1 MHLKG
6 LAMHRQRLLPIALFV
21 LFASQN
27 LAHADA
33 VDDLVKS
40 VMERQKIPGLAVAVV
55 RDGQVVKIQGYGL
68 ANVENAVPVKPD
80 TMFQLAS
87 VTKQFVATSLLMLVE
102 EGKLSL
108 DDKVS
113 KYLPEAP
120 ESWKDITVRHL
131 LNHTSGLGND
141 DSFGYGA
148 LKKLEEVLA
157 SVAKMKL
164 ANPTGQKYLYSNI
177 GYNMAG
183 LILER
188 VSGKRWDEFLQER
201 ILKPVGM
208 TATRRY
214 SQSAII
220 PHRASGYVLDA
231 GAVRNA
237 PSLQR
242 DLPSGGLITNAQDLA
257 KWAIAVLSK
266 QPLKEAGFKELWAP
280 AHLKDGSE
288 VSNNGS
294 GYGLGW
300 QLNRYRGRNV
310 MEHGGARPGFATYL
324 GLYPDDHMGVILLC
338 NLGGARLPALA
349 RQIVNVYSAPEGDKA
364 K

>member
-1 MHLKG
+1 MN
-6 LAMHRQRLLPIALFV
+6 RQRLYPIAMLV
-21 LFASQN
+21 LVAGAS
-27 LAHADA
+27 LVRADA

-40 VMERQKIPGLAVAVV
+40 AMERQKIPGIALAVV
-55 RDGQVVKIQGYGL
+55 RDGQVVKLQGYGL
-68 ANVENAVPVKPD
+68 ANVENAVAIQPD

-87 VTKQFVATSLLMLVE
+87 VTKQFIATSLLLLVE

-108 DDKVS
+108 DDKVG
-113 KYLPEAP
+113 KFLPEAP
-120 ESWKDITVRHL
+120 ATWKDITVRHL

-141 DSFGYGA
+141 DSFGYGV
-148 LKKLEEVLA
+148 LKKPDEVLA
-157 SVAKMKL
+157 SVSKMKL
-164 ANPTGQKYLYSNI
+164 AYPTGEKYLYSNI

-188 VSGKRWDEFLQER
+188 VSGKHWDEFLQEK
-201 ILKPVGM
+201 ILKPAGM

-220 PHRASGYVLDA
+220 PRRASGYVLE
-231 GAVRNA
+231 GGSLRNA

-257 KWAIAVLSK
+257 KWASAVLAMK
-266 QPLKEAGFKELWAP
+266 PLKESSFKELWSP

-288 VSNNGS
+288 VRNGGA

-300 QLNRYRGRNV
+300 QLNRYKGRKV

-324 GLYPDDHMGVILLC
+324 GLYPDDHLGVVLLS

-349 RQIVNVYSAPEGDKA
+349 RQIVSVYSPTGEDKS